1 MSPKRIN
8 NVTVDLG
15 ERRYDIVIGENLLG
29 RAGEFLAPHLK
40 AKRVAIITDENVH
53 ALHGAALQSAL
64 SDYETHMIVRPAGES
79 QKSFAGLEAVLESLF
94 RAGFD
99 RNDTI
104 VAFGGG
110 VIGDLTGFAASIYKR
125 GCQFI
130 QIPTTLLSQVDS
142 SVGGKTA
149 INNQFGKNL
158 IGAFYQPK
166 LVLADTTVLKT
177 LPQRELKAGYAEV
190 VKYGLL
196 GDRDFFEW
204 LDDIAIRLS
213 YLCFR

>member
-1 MSPKRIN
+1 MTS
-8 NVTVDLG
+8 VTVDLG
-15 ERRYDIVIGENLLG
+15 ERSYDIIIGEDLLS
-29 RAGEFLAPHLK
+29 RAGEFLKPHLK
-40 AKRVAIITDENVH
+40 APRVAIVTDENVH
-53 ALHGAALQSAL
+53 ALHGATLSASL
-64 SDYETHMIVRPAGES
+64 SEYETHMIIRPAGES
-79 QKSFAGLEAVLESLF
+79 QKSFQGLEAVLEKLF

-166 LVLADTTVLKT
+166 LVLADTSVSVS
-177 LPQRELKAGYAEV
+177 EESGH
-190 VKYGLL
+190 
-196 GDRDFFEW
+196 
-204 LDDIAIRLS
+204 S
-213 YLCFR
+213 